1 MLGVVVTLLGLQM
14 FVGKRS
20 VWLPRWFSR
29 IRMRSSWCQQAARMG
44 ERFLPWVERLVKPRI
59 NWMKYRLGISLLGL
73 VVILLGLLMMLPVSG
88 TNTLPALVLL
98 ILSFGL
104 IETDGLLTLLAA
116 LAGLIVTV
124 LYVDIIYLV
133 FNFWQK

>member
-20 VWLPRWFSR
+20 VWLPCWFTR
-29 IRMRSSWCQQAARMG
+29 IRIRSSWCQQTARMG
-44 ERFLPWVERLVKPRI
+44 ERFLPRIERLVKPRI
-59 NWMKYRLGISLLGL
+59 NWMRYRLGISLLGL

-98 ILSFGL
+98 MLSFGL

-116 LAGLIVTV
+116 LTGLVVAV
-124 LYVDIIYLV
+124 LYVDIIYL
-133 FNFWQK
+133 FITWLSK